1 MNKAE
6 IIQQLYQI
14 EAIKFG
20 NFTLKSGVTSPIY
33 IDLRQIIAYPKLM
46 QSIARLIWEQVKHI
60 ECDMVCGV
68 PYTALPLATC
78 IAVEFNKPMLIVR
91 KEAKA
96 YGTKKQIEGCYQPGQ
111 TCLII
116 EDVVTSASSILSVME
131 ELKKE
136 GLIVHHA
143 AAFLDRQQNGQQN
156 LAHTGC
162 EFFSVITLTDILN
175 ELSALG
181 IKVPV
186 EI

>member
-20 NFTLKSGVTSPIY
+20 NFTLKSGVISPIY

-60 ECDMVCGV
+60 ECDMICGV

-96 YGTKKQIEGCYQPGQ
+96 YGTKKQIEGRYKPGQ

-116 EDVVTSASSILSVME
+116 EDVVTSASSVLGVIE

-136 GLIVHHA
+136 GLIIHHA
-143 AAFLDRQQNGQQN
+143 AAFLDRQQHGEQN
-156 LAHTGC
+156 LANAGC
-162 EFFSVITLTDILN
+162 EFFKVISLTDIVN
-175 ELSALG
+175 ELKRSG
-181 IKVPV
+181 ISLPT
-186 EI
+186 EL